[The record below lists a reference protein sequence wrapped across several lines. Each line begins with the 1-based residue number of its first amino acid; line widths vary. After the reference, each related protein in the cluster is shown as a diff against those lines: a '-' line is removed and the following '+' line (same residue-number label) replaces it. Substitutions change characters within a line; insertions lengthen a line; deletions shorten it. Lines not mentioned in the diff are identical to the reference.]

1 VQAEVTVPAYP
12 GRTFPGRVDRMSGT
26 LDETTR
32 TARIRIIADN
42 PDGLLRAGM
51 FARVRLL
58 VGGGARVLAVPS
70 EAVLEDAGRS
80 FVFVPATP
88 PYFLRRPVRAGH
100 PADGWVE
107 ILDGLREG
115 DTVVSRGAF
124 QLKSD
129 VLRSKMGAG
138 CAD

>member
-1 VQAEVTVPAYP
+1 VASIVEHSYTTTPEILAE
-12 GRTFPGRVDRMSGT
+12 
-26 LDETTR
+26 
-32 TARIRIIADN
+32 N

-51 FARVRLL
+51 FARVTLL
-58 VGGGARVLAVPS
+58 KGGGSMVLAVPS

-80 FVFVPATP
+80 FVFVPEAA
-88 PYFLRRPVRAGH
+88 PYFVRRPVRAGRTVE
-100 PADGWVE
+100 GWTEV
-107 ILDGLREG
+107 LDGLREG
-115 DTVVSRGAF
+115 DSVISRGAF